1 MSNGQ
6 GREKDV
12 FSGLAAHDFQRAYQ
26 KSFFRAV
33 LKKITG
39 KESGLLSFNSI
50 RNSLIVEGET
60 DRGMREVEIDKI
72 IGSLS
77 RYEDFDESFLP
88 RQTYTRSRWQAIDK
102 ALMRGEY
109 LPPVEL
115 FKIGD
120 FFFVIDGN
128 HRVSVAKE
136 KGQKFIDAHIRELN
150 LPYSITGEFNWQ
162 DILLKQGRANFFK
175 KTRLN
180 ELRPQIDISLTI
192 AGQYH
197 KLLEHIDV
205 HRYYLSQTQQ
215 REIAYQEAVLSWV
228 DNIYSPMVDVIREQN
243 ILELFPN
250 RSGTDLYL
258 WIIEH
263 LAYIQQRFPSGIGFR
278 EAARDFSRKRKNI
291 FERIGKFL
299 NINGKM

>member
-1 MSNGQ
+1 MSNGE
-6 GREKDV
+6 RPEKDV
-12 FSGLAAHDFQRAYQ
+12 FSGLAVHDFQRAYQ
-26 KSFFRAV
+26 KSFFRAI

-39 KESGLLSFNSI
+39 KESGLLSFDAI
-50 RNSLIVEGET
+50 RRSLDVEGET
-60 DRGMREVEIDKI
+60 DRGTREVEIDKI

-88 RQTYTRSRWQAIDK
+88 RQTFTRSRWQAIDK
-102 ALMRGEY
+102 ALMRGEN

-136 KGQKFIDAHIRELN
+136 KGQKFIDAHIRELEI
-150 LPYSITGEFNWQ
+150 PFPISGDFNWESV
-162 DILLKQGRANFFK
+162 LLKQGRLNFFK

-180 ELRPQIDISLTI
+180 ELRPELDINLTFP
-192 AGQYH
+192 GQFH

-205 HRYYLSQTQQ
+205 HRYYLSQMQQ
-215 REIAYQEAVLSWV
+215 KEIPYQEALLSWV
-228 DNIYSPMVDVIREQN
+228 DNIYTPMVDVIREQK
-243 ILELFPN
+243 ILDLFPD
-250 RSGTDLYL
+250 RSESDLYV

-263 LAYIQQRFPSGIGFR
+263 LAYIQHRFPSGIGFR
-278 EAARDFSRKRKNI
+278 EAAKDFSRKRKSI
-291 FERIGKFL
+291 VERIRKFL
-299 NINGKM
+299 KL

>member
-1 MSNGQ
+1 MSNGEE
-6 GREKDV
+6 REKDV
-12 FSGLAAHDFQRAYQ
+12 FLGLAVHDFQRAYQ
-26 KSFFRAV
+26 KSFFRAI

-39 KESGLLSFNSI
+39 KDTGLLSFNSI
-50 RNSLIVEGET
+50 RRSLDIEGET

-115 FKIGD
+115 YKIGD

-136 KGQKFIDAHIRELN
+136 KGQKFIDAYIHELD
-150 LPYSITGEFNWQ
+150 LPFSITGEFNWQ
-162 DILLKQGRANFFK
+162 SVLVKQGRANFFK

-180 ELRPQIDISLTI
+180 EIRPQIDINLTI

-205 HRYYLSQTQQ
+205 HRYYLSQTYQK
-215 REIAYQEAVLSWV
+215 EFSYQEAVLSWV

-243 ILELFPN
+243 MMDLFPN
-250 RSGTDLYL
+250 RSESDLYL

-263 LAYIQQRFPSGIGFR
+263 LAYIQKRFPSGIGYR
-278 EAARDFSRKRKNI
+278 EAARDFSRKRTSF
-291 FERIGKFL
+291 FERIRKFL
-299 NINGKM
+299 KMKSKQ